1 MKKIIWALII
11 LTMAA
16 LCSCS
21 PARKLAPQQNRTILV
36 PEVSRVTFDSLD
48 LKTAPKVIRDVAKV
62 MENQDAS
69 VWARTGN
76 TTYLV
81 LSQGD
86 KTNNYDLAVD
96 EILQRIPEQGFTWLD
111 VKLLYKKRSQ
121 PRTGPDDA
129 ITVVS
134 VQLAQPPDGVGFK
147 INWPEVSSPQ
157 VSRPSPGINTTPQGK
172 ASPGTAS
179 IDNPLPNQEITS
191 PVRVTG
197 SAVSPGQKRV
207 RISTRGGLIM
217 KEENLP
223 TSGTG
228 AFIIDI
234 TYSPPETPTA
244 GEISVIDPG
253 GGDEKILARVPVLIR

>member
-1 MKKIIWALII
+1 LKKIIWALII

-96 EILQRIPEQGFTWLD
+96 EILQRIPEQGFTCTKKD
-111 VKLLYKKRSQ
+111 HSPGPAQMTLLPWSVSNW
-121 PRTGPDDA
+121 PSLRTG
-129 ITVVS
+129 
-134 VQLAQPPDGVGFK
+134 
-147 INWPEVSSPQ
+147 W
-157 VSRPSPGINTTPQGK
+157 
-172 ASPGTAS
+172 AS
-179 IDNPLPNQEITS
+179 
-191 PVRVTG
+191 
-197 SAVSPGQKRV
+197 K
-207 RISTRGGLIM
+207 
-217 KEENLP
+217 
-223 TSGTG
+223 
-228 AFIIDI
+228 
-234 TYSPPETPTA
+234 
-244 GEISVIDPG
+244 
-253 GGDEKILARVPVLIR
+253 